1 MKEIN
6 QKILKGKD
14 NTEPPH
20 SLDIYIGQRLR
31 ALRMTHGESQ
41 EKLGKRCRLTFQQI
55 QKYEKG
61 INHLSHK
68 RAFEIAQAYAVPI
81 GYFTDGFEENLLAD
95 FDDADLALSRAT
107 LQLIK
112 QYNKLDN
119 ATQKAVLG
127 VLNAVV
133 SERQAQYG
141 K

>member
-1 MKEIN
+1 MKEREQN
-6 QKILKGKD
+6 RLKGKD
-14 NTEPPH
+14 KKDQPSP
-20 SLDIYIGQRLR
+20 LDMYIGQRLK

-41 EKLGKRCRLTFQQI
+41 DKLGKRCRLTFQQI

-61 INHLSHK
+61 INHLTHK
-68 RAFEIAQAYAVPI
+68 RAYEIAMQYGVPI
-81 GYFTDGFEENLLAD
+81 GYFTDGFEENLLAE
-95 FDDADLALSRAT
+95 FNDADLALSRAT

-119 ATQKAVLG
+119 ITQKAVLG

-133 SERQAQYG
+133 SEKQAQNG